1 MTKYAPNIPFRL
13 YGESFSK
20 GMVDMVVPDTP
31 LDGLDSSQAKM
42 MEELVLCLDSEDYVI
57 DTSSKLATH
66 NGQGI
71 LHRAFSVLIFYSQ
84 GRLLVQQR
92 SSDKITFP
100 AVWANSCCSHPLDI
114 VDENDDPIEGVK
126 EAARRK
132 LQQELGIPRN
142 VTNNWNFE
150 HIGRFEYKCRWDEDW
165 VENEID
171 HVLIVEADCEVNFNR
186 NEIQAIDWLDKTSLI
201 QMMERKGRWKS
212 QLVAPWFEAI
222 FHNYLSSGNFTIG
235 EVVSNPKPGIIRC
248 GTLSVKHPQNSASNL
263 LAALGEH
270 RDVVEEIIQQT
281 LSKIQQDRLRGAM
294 SHLFTGG
301 GKRLRAI
308 MPRLVG
314 DAVGHGHEGHYTLGA
329 CIEIIHNF
337 TLVHD
342 DIMDQDPIRRGLD
355 AVHVAYDDATAIN
368 AGDAMLALGFEML
381 ADSPHIQDGQ
391 LRQVVSAIGEMV
403 RRVAEGQQE
412 DFEFEDR
419 TSVSEDEYISMI
431 AGKTSAMFET
441 CAETGAILAG
451 ADKSSVANMADW
463 GLNLGLCFQI
473 MDDYIDMTSDTET
486 LGKPAGSDIVQGKR
500 TLIAI
505 HALESGADLP
515 TFHKLFG
522 TESTDTDELHT
533 AVKELRDNGSIQYA
547 LDRAMEHHRISH
559 RCLDKLEQTPAVD
572 ILRDMTDFQL
582 VRIN

>member
-1 MTKYAPNIPFRL
+1 
-13 YGESFSK
+13 
-20 GMVDMVVPDTP
+20 MVVPSTP
-31 LDGLDSSQAKM
+31 LDGLDSSQAEM
-42 MEELVLCLDSEDYVI
+42 MEELVLCLDSDDNVI
-57 DTSSKLATH
+57 DSSSKFTTH
-66 NGQGI
+66 HGEGI
-71 LHRAFSVLIFYSQ
+71 LHRAFSVLIFDSE

-114 VDENDDPIEGVK
+114 DGENSDPIEGVK

-132 LQQELGIPRN
+132 LDQELGIPR
-142 VTNNWNFE
+142 TITDDWKFH
-150 HIGRFEYKCRWDEDW
+150 HIGRFEYKCRWDSDW
-165 VENEID
+165 VEHEID

-186 NEIQAIDWLDKTSLI
+186 NEIQSVDWLDNDSLI
-201 QMMERKGRWKS
+201 RMMERKGRWKS
-212 QLVAPWFEAI
+212 QLIAPWFEAI
-222 FHNYLSSGNFTIG
+222 FNNFLGSGDFTIDG
-235 EVVSNPKPGIIRC
+235 IISNKKSEIIRC
-248 GTLSVKHPQNSASNL
+248 GELSVQHPENSASNV
-263 LAALGEH
+263 LAALGQHKE
-270 RDVVEEIIQQT
+270 VVEGIIQEN
-281 LSKIQQDRLRGAM
+281 LSKIQQERLRGAM

-314 DAVGHGHEGHYTLGA
+314 DAVGNGHQGHYTLGA

-355 AVHVAYDDATAIN
+355 AVHVAYDDPTAIN

-381 ADSPHIQDGQ
+381 ADSSHIEDSQ
-391 LRQVVSAIGEMV
+391 LRHVVSAIGQMV
-403 RRVAEGQQE
+403 RHVAEGQQE
-412 DFEFEDR
+412 DFEFEERD
-419 TSVSEDEYISMI
+419 SVSEDEYISMI

-451 ADKSSVANMADW
+451 ADSETVANMANW

-505 HALESGADLP
+505 HALESGAELP

-522 TESTDTDELHT
+522 TESTDTSELDI
-533 AVKELRDNGSIQYA
+533 AVQELNDNGSIQYA
-547 LDRAMEHHRISH
+547 LDRAMEHHRIAH
-559 RCLDKLEQTPAVD
+559 GCLDKLEQTPAVD
-572 ILRDMTDFQL
+572 LLRDMTDFQL

>member
-1 MTKYAPNIPFRL
+1 
-13 YGESFSK
+13 
-20 GMVDMVVPDTP
+20 MVVPSTP
-31 LDGLDSSQAKM
+31 LDGLDSSQAEM
-42 MEELVLCLDSEDYVI
+42 MEELVLCLDSDDNVI
-57 DTSSKLATH
+57 DSSSKFTTH
-66 NGQGI
+66 HGEGI
-71 LHRAFSVLIFYSQ
+71 LHRAFSVLIFDSE

-114 VDENDDPIEGVK
+114 DGENDDPIEGVK

-132 LQQELGIPRN
+132 LDQELGIPRTI
-142 VTNNWNFE
+142 TNDWKFN
-150 HIGRFEYKCRWDEDW
+150 HIGRFEYKCRWDSDW
-165 VENEID
+165 VEHEID
-171 HVLIVEADCEVNFNR
+171 HVLIVEADCEVDFNR
-186 NEIQAIDWLDKTSLI
+186 NEIQSVDWLDNDSLI

-212 QLVAPWFEAI
+212 QLIAPWFEAI
-222 FHNYLSSGNFTIG
+222 FNNFLGSGDFTIDG
-235 EVVSNPKPGIIRC
+235 IISNKKSEIIRC
-248 GTLSVKHPQNSASNL
+248 GELSVQHPENSASNV
-263 LAALGEH
+263 LAALGQHKE
-270 RDVVEEIIQQT
+270 VVEGIIQEN
-281 LSKIQQDRLRGAM
+281 LSKIQQERLRGAM

-314 DAVGHGHEGHYTLGA
+314 DAVGNGHQGHYTLGA

-355 AVHVAYDDATAIN
+355 AVHVAYDDPTAIN

-381 ADSPHIQDGQ
+381 ADSSHIEDSQ
-391 LRQVVSAIGEMV
+391 LRHVVSAIGQMV
-403 RRVAEGQQE
+403 RHVAEGQQE

-419 TSVSEDEYISMI
+419 DSVSEEEYISMI

-451 ADKSSVANMADW
+451 ADSETVANMANW

-522 TESTDTDELHT
+522 TESTDTSEL
-533 AVKELRDNGSIQYA
+533 AVAVQELNDNGSIQYA
-547 LDRAMEHHRISH
+547 LDRAMEHHRIAH
-559 RCLDKLEQTPAVD
+559 GCLDKLEQTPAVD
-572 ILRDMTDFQL
+572 LLRDMTDFQL